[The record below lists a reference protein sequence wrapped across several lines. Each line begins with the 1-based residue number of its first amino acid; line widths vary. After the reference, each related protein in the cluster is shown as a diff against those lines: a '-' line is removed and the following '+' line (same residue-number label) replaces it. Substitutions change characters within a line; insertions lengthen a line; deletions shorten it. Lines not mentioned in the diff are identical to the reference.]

1 MMLSDSFFFSPEL
14 FIEQE
19 RETGSGVGGRE
30 KGKRDAHEEIGK
42 EREKKRREM
51 MRISSL
57 EAHS

>member
-19 RETGSGVGGRE
+19 REIGSGVGGRE

-42 EREKKRREM
+42 EREKKGEK
-51 MRISSL
+51 
-57 EAHS
+57 